1 MPVKYFAPNYVSLIF
16 PPRDNRGKKK
26 WAIWMFAPPTAIYT
40 HGPGLSSIFPSKIE
54 IILIGKILANLQ
66 TYNFINFLSARI
78 DILMK

>member
-1 MPVKYFAPNYVSLIF
+1 
-16 PPRDNRGKKK
+16 
-26 WAIWMFAPPTAIYT
+26 MFAPPTAIYT